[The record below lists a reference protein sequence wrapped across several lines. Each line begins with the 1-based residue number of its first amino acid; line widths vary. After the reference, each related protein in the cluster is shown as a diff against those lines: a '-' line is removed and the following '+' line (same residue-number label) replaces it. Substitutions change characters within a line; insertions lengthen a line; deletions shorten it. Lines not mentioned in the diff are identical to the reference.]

1 MNDRKPTPDAN
12 SVFSR
17 LGSHIYRHRIWTLI
31 IWAVFTLVSLLC
43 APLLENALQEVK
55 VVDETGAANSAELM
69 IQEAFDIN
77 PDALTV
83 VFQQV
88 TDAPSENASNDRSRP
103 VPSNVQPENVQ
114 PKNVQTEIDATL
126 ASIRSLPEVASI
138 STPLEHPEY
147 ISSDRQ
153 TQYSIINLKS
163 LSADAIDK
171 IEQTIDQANAD
182 TAQSPEPALNI
193 YLTGKP
199 AIDQAV
205 QSISKAD
212 LRKVELAVLPITLIV
227 LVLVFGSVVAAAMP
241 IAMGVVTVSVTLG
254 LLYLIA
260 QRLSVSVFALNLTS
274 MLGLGLGID
283 YALLIVN
290 RFQKELTTH
299 SVEQAIRITSDTA
312 GRAIFFS
319 GITVCISLFGL
330 VLFPIRLLQ
339 SLGIAGA
346 IVVSLSVLTA
356 LTLLPALLGLVGHG
370 IHYGS
375 LFSVVNKQQKF
386 WRTIARAVIRR
397 SVLFT
402 ILVLLI
408 VAGLTAPFFSANF
421 GVGNADILPAS
432 APAREGVD
440 QINQAFGPGET
451 APILVTVQSRIANE
465 PLFTPAR
472 IATLY
477 QFIDDL
483 QQDPRVS
490 SIQSIVNLD
499 PTLTVQSYQQLYA
512 NPAQIPIPQVAAA
525 FDQLTDRE
533 STLVIVKSKTAQ
545 QSEATRNLVREFRNA
560 SLEGLE
566 IRVAGQTASELDVIA
581 AIERR
586 LPLVLSLI
594 MVATFITLS
603 LLLRS
608 LILPIKAIIMNLLS
622 MGASFGAL
630 VFIFQD
636 GNFQNLLNFKPIG
649 YIDVLLPVVLFCVLF
664 GLSMDYEVFLLTRIK
679 ETYDELKHNGE
690 DPNKNNT
697 ASVIIGLEQTG
708 QLITS
713 AALLVIIVTSAFAFT
728 SLIFVKALGLGI
740 AIAIAIDTTL
750 IRIILVP
757 ASMKLMGKWNWWTP
771 TARHSAPHTQ
781 QP

>member
-1 MNDRKPTPDAN
+1 MNNKKNDKKPTPVSN

-17 LGSHIYRHRIWTLI
+17 LGSHVYRHRIWTLI
-31 IWAVFTLVSLLC
+31 VWAAFTLVSLLC

-55 VVDETGAANSAELM
+55 VVDETGAANSTELL
-69 IQEAFDIN
+69 IQAAFDIN

-83 VFQQV
+83 VFQPAGD
-88 TDAPSENASNDRSRP
+88 TSNLNA
-103 VPSNVQPENVQ
+103 
-114 PKNVQTEIDATL
+114 QTKINATL

-138 STPLEHPEY
+138 VTPVERPEY
-147 ISSDRQ
+147 ISSNGQ
-153 TQYSIINLKS
+153 TQYSVINLKS
-163 LSADAIDK
+163 TSAEAIDQ
-171 IEQTIDQANAD
+171 IEQIIDRDKVSASQNA
-182 TAQSPEPALNI
+182 EPTLKI

-199 AIDQAV
+199 AIDRAV

-212 LRKVELAVLPITLIV
+212 LRRVELAVLPITLIV

-290 RFQKELTTH
+290 RFQKELAAYP
-299 SVEQAIRITSDTA
+299 VEQAIRITSDTA

-356 LTLLPALLGLVGHG
+356 LTLLPALLSVVGHG

-375 LFSVVNKQQKF
+375 LFSVANKQQKF
-386 WRTIARAVIRR
+386 WRNIARIVIRR

-402 ILVLLI
+402 ILVLLV

-421 GVGNADILPAS
+421 GVGNADVLPIS
-432 APAREGVD
+432 TPARAGID

-451 APILVTVQSRIANE
+451 APILITVQPRIANE
-465 PLFTPAR
+465 RLFTPAHV
-472 IATLY
+472 ATLY
-477 QFIDDL
+477 NFVDSL

-490 SIQSIVNLD
+490 SVQSIVNLD
-499 PTLTVQSYQQLYA
+499 STLTVQNYQQLYA
-512 NPAQIPIPQVAAA
+512 NPAQIPLPQVAAA
-525 FDQLTDRE
+525 FNQLTNRAT
-533 STLVIVKSKTAQ
+533 TLVIVKSKTAQ
-545 QSEATRNLVREFRNA
+545 QSDATRNLVRDFRSAN
-560 SLEGLE
+560 LEGLK
-566 IRVAGQTASELDVIA
+566 IQVAGQTASELDVVA

-594 MVATFITLS
+594 MVATFIALS

-608 LILPIKAIIMNLLS
+608 LILPIKAILMNLLS

-636 GNFQNLLNFKPIG
+636 GHFQTLLNFKPVG
-649 YIDVLLPVVLFCVLF
+649 YIDILLPVVLFCVLF

-713 AALLVIIVTSAFAFT
+713 AAILVIIVTSAFAFT

-771 TARHSAPHTQ
+771 QIKHGKA
-781 QP
+781 